1 MWGDMMGKIKSVKF
15 RANRFEYVKPFH
27 ITNNVSYNTENIE
40 VIVELDNGIIGYGE
54 ASPSF
59 RVNGE
64 KVPAMLVF
72 ESIVNE
78 MIIGMDVRNYRKI
91 FDVTDKLFG
100 VPSIKAAVQ
109 YAVLDVF
116 SEEIGVPVYQ
126 ILGGAKTKIETDY
139 TISIGSLE
147 ERVEDAKQIVER
159 GHRIIKIKIGE
170 NLEEDIRS
178 MIAIHEVSKGCKY
191 IVDANT
197 GYTPKE
203 AVKFVTEIYRAGI
216 DINVFEQ
223 PVARDDID
231 GLKYVRWNSPFPVA
245 ADESARTKYDVMRL
259 IKEEAV
265 DYVNIKLMKSGI
277 SDALAIVEM
286 VKSANLRLMIG
297 CMAESSLGVNQSVH
311 FALGTGAFDFH
322 DLDSPLMLK
331 ETEFRG
337 KYKVDVPYY
346 YV

>member
-1 MWGDMMGKIKSVKF
+1 MGKIKSVKF
-15 RANRFEYVKPFH
+15 KLNRFEYVKPFH
-27 ITNNVSYNTENIE
+27 ITNNISYDTQNIE
-40 VIVELDNGIIGYGE
+40 VIIELENGIIGRGE

-64 KVPAMLVF
+64 KIQALLGLEPV
-72 ESIVNE
+72 VNE
-78 MIIGMDVRNYRKI
+78 MIIGMDVRNYRQI

-100 VPSIKAAVQ
+100 APSIKAAVQ
-109 YAVLDVF
+109 YAVLDAF

-126 ILGGAKTKIETDY
+126 ILGGMKTKIETDY
-139 TISIGSLE
+139 TVSIGTIE
-147 ERVEDAKQIVER
+147 ERVEDVKKIVER
-159 GHRIIKIKIGE
+159 GHSVIKIKVGE
-170 NLEEDIRS
+170 NLEEDIQA
-178 MIAIHEVSKGCKY
+178 MMAIYEVSKGCKY

-197 GYTPKE
+197 GYTPKQ
-203 AVKFVTEIYRAGI
+203 AVKFVTELYRAGI
-216 DINVFEQ
+216 DIHVFEQ
-223 PVARDDID
+223 PVAMHDIE

-245 ADESARTKYDVMRL
+245 ADEIARTKYEVMRL

-265 DYVNIKLMKSGI
+265 DYINIKLMKSGI

-286 VKSANLRLMIG
+286 VKAANLRLMIG